1 MTRALFL
8 AEVRRLARSPIPWA
22 AAALCLGLRLAATW
36 ELLPDMSVEPVGTSG
51 ALLLLAAAMMLSA
64 HLAISRDVR
73 GGMGETLAA
82 VPGRAVRRT
91 AAALAASVTVGT
103 GLASAVMAAY
113 LLARQAMGPV
123 AGVFDPFEA
132 IGGVLAVPFAAALG
146 ALLGRWAPRPVA
158 VPLAVFLIGAFT
170 WLNGQQSGY
179 GGWFLPVVLFHRP
192 DWPPRPS
199 AEHVVYLVAAVAL
212 FAALALLRHGR
223 TWPRLA
229 AAGAAAAVTVT
240 TGTAAT
246 AAAPGAEMNTAQLK
260 GPEASFA
267 LMGAQVRERFFG
279 PGARRCEKH
288 GPVTYCA
295 YRDYAAWIPEWVS
308 AVDPVMRALPPA
320 ERGRFPM
327 VGQLTDS
334 WWHVDG
340 DEEPS
345 VAKFTFM
352 VWGRAGAEDAYRA
365 VLASGIVRSVTGL
378 LPQERTGCDARGQSR
393 AVVALW
399 LLGQAVPPAP
409 PRDRQVQ
416 IGSSVFAEERSPLG
430 AIRYGTAELGYA
442 RRLLAAPDAKQRIW
456 AHWDTL
462 VKPGT
467 TVEQALPL
475 LGLRP
480 EFAAEPP
487 VGQPCS

>member
-8 AEVRRLARSPIPWA
+8 AEVSRLARSPIPWG
-22 AAALCLGLRLAATW
+22 AAALCLGLRLAGTW

-64 HLAISRDVR
+64 HLAASRDVR

-91 AAALAASVTVGT
+91 AAALGASVMVGT
-103 GLASAVMAAY
+103 GLASVVMAAY
-113 LLARQAMGPV
+113 LLVRQAMGPV

-146 ALLGRWAPRPVA
+146 VLLGRWAPRPVA
-158 VPLAVFLIGAFT
+158 VPLTVFLIGAFT

-199 AEHVVYLVAAVAL
+199 A
-212 FAALALLRHGR
+212 
-223 TWPRLA
+223 
-229 AAGAAAAVTVT
+229 AVTVA

-246 AAAPGAEMNTAQLK
+246 AAAPGREMSREMDTAQLK

-267 LMGAQVRERFFG
+267 LMGTQVRERFFG

-295 YRDYAAWIPEWVS
+295 YRDYAAWIPAWVS

-320 ERGRFPM
+320 ERGRFPA
-327 VGQLTDS
+327 VRQLTDS
-334 WWHVDG
+334 WWHVNH
-340 DEEPS
+340 DEERS
-345 VAKFTFM
+345 AATLFM
-352 VWGRAGAEDAYRA
+352 VWGRAGAENAYRG
-365 VLASGIVRSVTGL
+365 VLASQVVRKVTGL
-378 LPQERTGCDARGQSR
+378 LPQGRAGCDARGQSR

-399 LLGQAVPPAP
+399 LLGQAVTTAP

-416 IGSSVFAEERSPLG
+416 IGSSIFAEERSPLG
-430 AIRYGTAELGYA
+430 EIQYGTAELGYA

-480 EFAAEPP
+480 EFAAESP
-487 VGQPCS
+487 VGPPCS

>member
-1 MTRALFL
+1 
-8 AEVRRLARSPIPWA
+8 
-22 AAALCLGLRLAATW
+22 
-36 ELLPDMSVEPVGTSG
+36 
-51 ALLLLAAAMMLSA
+51 
-64 HLAISRDVR
+64 
-73 GGMGETLAA
+73 MG
-82 VPGRAVRRT
+82 
-91 AAALAASVTVGT
+91 S
-103 GLASAVMAAY
+103 
-113 LLARQAMGPV
+113 
-123 AGVFDPFEA
+123 
-132 IGGVLAVPFAAALG
+132 
-146 ALLGRWAPRPVA
+146 RPVA

-199 AEHVVYLVAAVAL
+199 AEHVVYLVAAAAL

-229 AAGAAAAVTVT
+229 AAGAAAAVAVT

-246 AAAPGAEMNTAQLK
+246 AAAPGREMINTHQM

-267 LMGAQVRERFFG
+267 LMGTQVRERVFG

-288 GPVTYCA
+288 GQVTYCA
-295 YRDYAAWIPEWVS
+295 YRDYAAWIPAWVS
-308 AVDPVMRALPPA
+308 AVDPVIGALPPA
-320 ERGRFPM
+320 ERGRFPE
-327 VGQLTDS
+327 VRQLTDS
-334 WWHVDG
+334 WWHVDD

-345 VAKFTFM
+345 VARFTYM

-365 VLASGIVRSVTGL
+365 VLASGIVRPVTGL
-378 LPQERTGCDARGQSR
+378 LPRGRAGCDARGQSR

-416 IGSSVFAEERSPLG
+416 IGSSSFAEEHSPLG
-430 AIRYGTAELGYA
+430 EIRYGAAELGYA
-442 RRLLAAPDAKQRIW
+442 RRLLAMPDAKQRVW

-462 VKPGT
+462 VKSGT